1 MRAIGRW
8 GVAFLAVI
16 AAVAVPVWLCEALIL
31 PHVIKDPGVR
41 WGVATAPGLAVATFV
56 GLWAYDY
63 VKRAADGDPAER
75 DASAEGGTPRPA
87 RSGRGATRNS
97 IKGGLFTGGPV
108 IQGRDITYNA
118 DPAPPRKAERGG
130 QAEQGER

>member
-63 VKRAADGDPAER
+63 VKRATDDK
-75 DASAEGGTPRPA
+75 SAEHDESPAGGTPRPA
-87 RSGRGATRNS
+87 STGRGTTKNS

-108 IQGRDITYNA
+108 FQGRDITYNA

>member
-1 MRAIGRW
+1 MRAIARW

-16 AAVAVPVWLCEALIL
+16 AAFAVPAWLCDALIL

-63 VKRAADGDPAER
+63 VKRATDGEPAEHGG
-75 DASAEGGTPRPA
+75 SAEDGTPHPA
-87 RSGRGATRNS
+87 STGRGNTKNS
-97 IKGGLFTGGPV
+97 IKGGLFTGPV
-108 IQGRDITYNA
+108 LQGRDITSNA
-118 DPAPPRKAERGG
+118 DPAPPGKDKQGEQAERG
-130 QAEQGER
+130 ER